1 LIGFIKALFNKISFA
16 RLSDED
22 LVKKYLSTSK
32 QKYFDLL
39 YQRHSN
45 KVYGKCLSMLN
56 NRTLCKD
63 ALQDIFLKILL
74 NISNFNFNSKFSTWI
89 YSITYNHCIDV
100 IRKEGK
106 LISNEKD
113 IEEDHKL
120 ITEVDEIEEKML
132 LQIKVKRLE
141 EILDSIPVS
150 DKAILLLKYQG
161 GMSIKE
167 ISDILAKSESAVKMK
182 LKRAKEKCLK
192 KYSELYNNQ
201 PI

>member
-1 LIGFIKALFNKISFA
+1 
-16 RLSDED
+16 
-22 LVKKYLSTSK
+22 
-32 QKYFDLL
+32 
-39 YQRHSN
+39 
-45 KVYGKCLSMLN
+45 MLN
-56 NRTLCKD
+56 NTTLCKD

-74 NISNFNFNSKFSTWI
+74 NISNFNFKSKFSTWI

-120 ITEVDEIEEKML
+120 ITKVDEIEEKML